1 MYHRLMLVGFDR
13 LMRNKSGMN
22 VLILIVHIVVH
33 LMLRNT

>member
-22 VLILIVHIVVH
+22 VVIVHIVH

>member
-1 MYHRLMLVGFDR
+1 MYHRLMLVGFDK

-22 VLILIVHIVVH
+22 VVIVHIAVH